1 VVGCHRLDWLAVAD
15 RKAEKAPTRRVGRPR
30 AEIGPHGKRETPKR
44 RQRREEIYDVA
55 ITTFN
60 KKGYASASMQD
71 IADEIGV
78 LKGSLYYYID
88 SKEDLLEGIFTQAD
102 QEFMEL
108 IEEALALEVSEVERL
123 RSFAR
128 AWCLWY
134 LQNIE
139 RARIYVND
147 WDQLTGKRRKK
158 VAAAR
163 RAYGEQV
170 QGIIDRAVEEIGL
183 ESDVDS
189 HWARLYVFSAINGLP
204 MWYQRNGPSTPEE
217 ISVAYAELIIRTVL
231 CSGSA
236 DLAEAMPAKKRP
248 KAGKGS

>member
-1 VVGCHRLDWLAVAD
+1 MAN
-15 RKAEKAPTRRVGRPR
+15 RKAQKAPARRVGRPP
-30 AEIGPHGKRETPKR
+30 AEIGPNGKRETPKR

-55 ITTFN
+55 IAIFN

-108 IEEALALEVSEVERL
+108 IEEALALDVSEVERL

-147 WDQLTGKRRKK
+147 WDQMTGKRRKS
-158 VAAAR
+158 VARAR
-163 RAYGEQV
+163 REYGEQV

-204 MWYQRNGPSTPEE
+204 MWYRRNGESSPEE

-236 DLAEAMPAKKRP
+236 ELEAKSAASKPVKKRR
-248 KAGKGS
+248 KAARLS

>member
-1 VVGCHRLDWLAVAD
+1 M
-15 RKAEKAPTRRVGRPR
+15 AEGKQRKAPTRRVGRPR

-44 RQRREEIYDVA
+44 RERREEIYDVA
-55 ITTFN
+55 IAIFN
-60 KKGYASASMQD
+60 EKGYATASMQD
-71 IADEIGV
+71 IADAIGV

-102 QEFMEL
+102 VEFMEL
-108 IEEALALEVSEVERL
+108 IEEMLALPVTEVERL
-123 RSFAR
+123 RRFAR

-134 LQNIE
+134 LNNIE

-147 WDQLTGKRRKK
+147 WDQLTGKRRQK
-158 VAAAR
+158 VARAR
-163 RAYGEQV
+163 REYGEQV
-170 QGIIDRAVEEIGL
+170 QGIIDRAAKEIGFQ
-183 ESDVDS
+183 SDVDS

-231 CSGSA
+231 CKSSA
-236 DLAEAMPAKKRP
+236 ELAAAEPSAGRP
-248 KAGKGS
+248 KKTRRKATRRS

>member
-1 VVGCHRLDWLAVAD
+1 M
-15 RKAEKAPTRRVGRPR
+15 GRPR

-55 ITTFN
+55 IAIFN

-108 IEEALALEVSEVERL
+108 IEQALVLEVTEVERL
-123 RSFAR
+123 QSFAR

-134 LQNIE
+134 LKNVE

-158 VAAAR
+158 VAHAR
-163 RAYGEQV
+163 REYGEKV
-170 QGIIDRAVEEIGL
+170 QDIIDRAVAEIGL

-189 HWARLYVFSAINGLP
+189 HWARVYVFSAINGLP
-204 MWYQRNGPSTPEE
+204 MWYRRSGESTPEE
-217 ISVAYAELIIRTVL
+217 ISVAYGELIIRTVL

-236 DLAEAMPAKKRP
+236 ELLAGKGAAAKPAKKRR
-248 KAGKGS
+248 KAAKRSS